1 MPPSSPRMV
10 QILHDGHP
18 LTSGQGSELLRTGV
32 APAAGMDEDLNCL
45 GEGVAPGAETVKDLN
60 CLGEGV
66 APAATVK
73 DLNCLARGL
82 ERALPPG
89 GSLTPAR

>member
-1 MPPSSPRMV
+1 MV
-10 QILHDGHP
+10 K
-18 LTSGQGSELLRTGV
+18 
-32 APAAGMDEDLNCL
+32 DLNCL